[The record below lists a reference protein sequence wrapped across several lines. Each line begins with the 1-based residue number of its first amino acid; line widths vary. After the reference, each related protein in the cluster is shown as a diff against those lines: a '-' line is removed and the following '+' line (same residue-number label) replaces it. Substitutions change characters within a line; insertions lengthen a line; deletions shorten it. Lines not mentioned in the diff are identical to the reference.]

1 MGWLLSIEV
10 KHIDPYQVLQIPRAA
25 SAADIKAA
33 YRQLV
38 KQHHPD
44 AGGDP
49 KRIVAINVAYEILGD
64 PAARKAYD
72 GTVAPGV
79 PFDRDATT
87 PPRSRQHAWR
97 TGGAGVAQQEQ
108 LLLWLRLVFD
118 PVCRQMG
125 KVINP
130 FHSQLRALAAN
141 PYDDQLME
149 AFCCYIK
156 ASQRRLDVM
165 DVAYR
170 SCSAPRLAKGMS
182 IGLFQC
188 FNQLREAIDQL
199 DLYTKGYVDDCL
211 RDGQEM
217 LRQAKRM
224 RMNLQQERRQIGL

>member
-1 MGWLLSIEV
+1 MIEV
-10 KHIDPYQVLQIPRAA
+10 NHTDPYQVLQISRAA

-64 PAARKAYD
+64 PAARKVYD
-72 GTVAPGV
+72 GTVLPRV
-79 PFDRDATT
+79 PLAQDATSQ
-87 PPRSRQHAWR
+87 PRSRQRAR
-97 TGGAGVAQQEQ
+97 YTTDANAAQHEQ

-141 PYDDQLME
+141 PYDDHLME
-149 AFCCYIK
+149 AFCYYIRS
-156 ASQRRLDVM
+156 SQRRLDVM
-165 DVAYR
+165 ETAYK
-170 SCSAPRLAKGMS
+170 SCSAPHMAKGIS

-224 RMNLQQERRQIGL
+224 RTSLQQERRQIGL